1 MRDLVTRW
9 GSMACSER
17 LNLAK
22 NIMQI
27 GVGESYVSKLVIMS
41 ISRLHLSKAPNG
53 SKRKASLLLA
63 MLVHSGF
70 WQNVGLSPT
79 DWNCHNLYQPF
90 MMCSMSPN

>member
-27 GVGESYVSKLVIMS
+27 TVGESYVSKSVNMS
-41 ISRLHLSKAPNG
+41 ISRSLLSKVLNG
-53 SKRKASLLLA
+53 FERKTSLLLT
-63 MLVHSGF
+63 MLVHS
-70 WQNVGLSPT
+70 
-79 DWNCHNLYQPF
+79 
-90 MMCSMSPN
+90 

>member
-27 GVGESYVSKLVIMS
+27 TVGESYVSKSVNMS
-41 ISRLHLSKAPNG
+41 ISSSLLSKVLNG
-53 SKRKASLLLA
+53 FERKASLLLA

-70 WQNVGLSPT
+70 WQGVGLSHIN
-79 DWNCHNLYQPF
+79 WNYHNH
-90 MMCSMSPN
+90 